1 MPLLTISLRGSELQ
15 DKTMIKLERGYKF
28 SKLTLQHIYHNIDS
42 KNFKIAANKENA
54 VQLYIKLGGLVDN
67 HKSII
72 NYIGNFNSSVAH
84 VVPGNYNS
92 NDYVLGGSTQVNNP
106 NSVSQERSTTRI
118 EPDILINHII
128 PIGASK
134 CGGTDYISRDL
145 FKKLETHGVLNFN
158 GQINFELHFMDF
170 AGAIEPITATTG
182 GIQGNPGIGKP
193 ISQMTLVFEYEEVP
207 DM

>member
-1 MPLLTISLRGSELQ
+1 MPLLTISLRGLELEN
-15 DKTMIKLERGYKF
+15 KTTIKLERGYKF

-42 KNFKIAANKENA
+42 KNFKVTENTLNA

-67 HKSII
+67 HKQII

-84 VVPGNYNS
+84 VIPGNYNN
-92 NDYVLGGSTQVNNP
+92 NDYQLGGSTQVNNP
-106 NSVSQERSTTRI
+106 NSVSQVRSTTRI

-170 AGAIEPITATTG
+170 AGAIEPITGTTG
-182 GIQGNPGIGKP
+182 GIQGDFTIGKP
-193 ISQMTLVFEYEEVP
+193 VSQMTLVFEYEEVP

>member
-15 DKTMIKLERGYKF
+15 DKTTIKLERAYKF

-42 KNFKIAANKENA
+42 KNFKTSENTMNA

-67 HKSII
+67 HKQII

-84 VVPGNYNS
+84 VVPANYNS

-106 NSVSQERSTTRI
+106 NSVSQPRSVTRI
-118 EPDILINHII
+118 EPDVLINHII

-145 FKKLETHGVLNFN
+145 FLKLETHGVLNFN
-158 GQINFELHFMDF
+158 SQIGFELFFMDF
-170 AGAIEPITATTG
+170 SGAIENITATTG
-182 GIQGNPGIGKP
+182 GIQSNNGIGKP

-207 DM
+207 I

>member
-15 DKTMIKLERGYKF
+15 DKTTIKLERGYKF

-42 KNFKIAANKENA
+42 KNFKTSENTMNA

-67 HKSII
+67 HKQII

-84 VVPGNYNS
+84 VIPGNYNS
-92 NDYVLGGSTQVNNP
+92 DDYVLGGSTQVNNP
-106 NSVSQERSTTRI
+106 NSVSQPRSTTRI
-118 EPDILINHII
+118 EPDVLINHII

-170 AGAIEPITATTG
+170 SGAIEPITATTG
-182 GIQGNPGIGKP
+182 GIQTNPGIGKP

-207 DM
+207 I

>member
-1 MPLLTISLRGSELQ
+1 MPLLTISLRGAELQ
-15 DKTMIKLERGYKF
+15 DKTTIKLERGYKF

-42 KNFKIAANKENA
+42 KNFKTAANAMNA
-54 VQLYIKLGGLVDN
+54 VQLYIKLGGLIDN
-67 HKSII
+67 HKQVI
-72 NYIGNFNSSVAH
+72 NYIGNYNSSVAH
-84 VVPGNYNS
+84 VIPGNYNS

-106 NSVSQERSTTRI
+106 NSVSQARSTTRI
-118 EPDILINHII
+118 EPDVLINHII

-158 GQINFELHFMDF
+158 GQIGFELHFMDF
-170 AGAIEPITATTG
+170 VGAIEPITSTTG
-182 GIQGNPGIGKP
+182 GIQINPGIGKP

-207 DM
+207 I

>member
-15 DKTMIKLERGYKF
+15 DKTTIKLERGYKF

-42 KNFKIAANKENA
+42 KNFKTSENTMNA

-67 HKSII
+67 HKQII

-84 VVPGNYNS
+84 VIPGNYNS
-92 NDYVLGGSTQVNNP
+92 GDYVLGGSTQVNNP
-106 NSVSQERSTTRI
+106 NSVSQPRSTTRI
-118 EPDILINHII
+118 EPDVLINHII

-170 AGAIEPITATTG
+170 SGAIEPITATTG
-182 GIQGNPGIGKP
+182 GIQANPGIGKP

-207 DM
+207 I